1 MQTKLDEA
9 KAELLENAARV
20 AENSPGWKTGGLGG
34 GPREDETPAGSRGA
48 GSSAAEDVDSPG
60 RATLLAYLQRYYLH
74 TAPEDLAGRDPVD
87 VAGAALSHFRLAG
100 TRPQGT
106 ANVRVYTP
114 TVEENGWTCSHSV
127 VEVVTDDMPFL
138 VDSVTNEL
146 TRQGRGIH
154 AVIHPQ
160 VAVRRDVTGRLV
172 AVLPEGAA
180 GPEERPHDALT
191 ESWIHVEV
199 DRESDRSDLKQIT
212 TDLLRVLSDVRET
225 VEDWEKMRDSALRI
239 AEELPGEPTA
249 DDLRDQEVEEA
260 RELLRWLAA
269 DHFTFLGYRE
279 YRLSD
284 GDSLAAVP
292 GTGLG
297 VLRSDPRHSEDENHP
312 VSPSFSR
319 LPADARAKAREHKLL
334 VITKAN
340 SRATV
345 HRPGYLDYVGVK
357 KFDDKGNVV
366 GERRFLGLFS
376 SAAYTESV
384 RRVPVVRRKVAEVL
398 EGAGFSPNSHDGRDL
413 LQILETYPRDELFQ
427 TPVDELRSIVT
438 SVLYLQER
446 RRLRLYLRQDEYGRY
461 YSALVYLPR
470 DRYTTG
476 VRLRLVDILK
486 EELGGTSVDFTAW
499 NTESILSR
507 LHFVVRVPRGTELA
521 KLTDADTDRIEGRLV
536 EAARS
541 WADAFA
547 EALNDECGEER
558 AAELLRRYGT
568 AIPEGYKA
576 DHSPRAAVA
585 DLVHLEALD
594 KTEKDFS
601 LSLYEPVGAGPGERR
616 FKIYR
621 SGEQVSL
628 SAVLPVLQR
637 LGVEVVDEHP
647 YELRCSDRTHV
658 WIYDFG
664 LRLPQGGSGSGDYL
678 TEDDRDRFQ
687 EAFAAVWTGAA
698 ENDGFNA
705 LVLRAGL
712 DWRQAMVLRA
722 YAKYLRQSGS
732 TFSQDYMEDTLRT
745 NVHTTRLLVSLF
757 EARMSPSRQRAGT
770 ELIDGLMEE
779 LDGALDQ
786 VASLDEDR
794 ILRSFLTLIKA
805 TLRTNYFQ
813 SAGEGSIGRGQSAG
827 EGSIGRGQS
836 AGEGSARVHGTDK
849 ASARVHGTGEASA
862 RVHGTGEASARSHST
877 DKASA
882 RVHGTGEASARS
894 HGTDKASARS
904 HSTGEASARRGQ
916 KAPGGEPHR
925 YVSMKFDPQAI
936 PDLPAPRPAYEIW
949 VYSPRVEGVHLRFG
963 KVARGG
969 LRWSDRREDFRTEIL
984 GLVKAQMVKNTV
996 IVPVGAKGGFVA
1008 KQLPDPAADRDAW
1021 LAEGIASYKV
1031 FISALLDITD
1041 NMVAGEVVPPAD
1053 VVRHDGDDTYLVV
1066 AADKGTASFSD
1077 IANDVAVAYDF
1088 WLGDAF
1094 ASGGSAGYDHKG
1106 MGITARGAWES
1117 VKRHFRELGH
1127 DTQSEDF
1134 TVVGVG
1140 DMSGDVFGNGML
1152 LSEHIRL
1159 VAAFDHRH
1167 IFLDPHPDAAT
1178 SYAERR
1184 RLYDVPRSSWADYD
1198 KGLLSP
1204 GGGIH
1209 PRTAKSIPVNAH
1221 VREAL
1226 GIEPGVTKLTPADL
1240 MKAILAAPVDLLWNG
1255 GIGTYVKASTES
1267 NADVGDKANDA
1278 IRVNGE
1284 DLRAKVV
1291 GEGGNL
1297 GLTQLGRIEFA
1308 RRGADGEGG
1317 KVNTDAIDNSA
1328 GVDTSDH
1335 EVNIKILLNGLVTEG
1350 DMTVKQRN
1358 KLLAA
1363 MTDEIGE
1370 LVLRNNYAQ
1379 NTALGNAQAQ
1389 APSLLHAHQRF
1400 MRRLVRDG
1408 HLNRALEF
1416 LPPERQIRELLN
1428 SGRGLSQPELAVL
1441 LAYTKI
1447 TVADELIHTG
1457 LPDDPYLRKLLLAYF
1472 PQQLREQFPERIGS
1486 HALRREIITTVLVND
1501 TVNTGGS
1508 TFLHRLREETGASV
1522 EEIVRAQTASREIFG
1537 LSAVWDAVEALDNRA
1552 PAAVQTRIRLHS
1564 RRLVERGTRW
1574 LLGNRPQPLEIAGTI
1589 EFFAAG
1595 VERVWAQL
1603 PTMLR
1608 GAELEWYQRILAELT
1623 DAGVPEELALRVAGF
1638 SSAFP
1643 TLDIVAIADRTKQD
1657 PLSVAE
1663 VYYDLGD
1670 RLRISRLM
1678 DRIVE
1683 LPRADRWQSMARAS
1697 IREDLYAAHAGLTSD
1712 VLTVG
1717 NGNATPEERFAAWE
1731 RKNAAILSRSRA
1743 TLDEIQ
1749 SSDAFD
1755 LANLSVA
1762 MRTMRGLLRT
1772 HS

>member
-9 KAELLENAARV
+9 KAELLARAARV
-20 AENSPGWKTGGLGG
+20 AENSPAGGHLPTGTEQGKH
-34 GPREDETPAGSRGA
+34 PDRD
-48 GSSAAEDVDSPG
+48 
-60 RATLLAYLQRYYLH
+60 TLLTYLQRYYLH
-74 TAPEDLAGRDPVD
+74 TAPEDLADRDPVD
-87 VAGAALSHFRLAG
+87 VFGAALSHYRLAEN
-100 TRPQGT
+100 RPQGT
-106 ANVRVYTP
+106 ANVRVHTP

-146 TRQGRGIH
+146 SRQGRGIH
-154 AVIHPQ
+154 VVIHPQ
-160 VAVRRDVTGRLV
+160 VVARRDVTGRLIEL
-172 AVLPEGAA
+172 LPLRANSKDL
-180 GPEERPHDALT
+180 PHDALV
-191 ESWIHVEV
+191 ESWIHVEI
-199 DRESDRSDLKQIT
+199 DRETDRADLKQIT
-212 TDLLRVLSDVRET
+212 ADLLRILSDVREA
-225 VEDWEKMRDSALRI
+225 VEDWEKMRDTALRI
-239 AEELPGEPTA
+239 ADGLPSEPTDDLPG
-249 DDLRDQEVEEA
+249 QEVEEA

-279 YRLSD
+279 YELTESD
-284 GDSLAAVP
+284 ALAAVP

-297 VLRSDPRHSEDENHP
+297 ILRSDPQHGEDEAHP

-334 VITKAN
+334 VLTKAN

-345 HRPGYLDYVGVK
+345 HRPSYLDYVGVK
-357 KFDDKGNVV
+357 KFDAEGNVI

-398 EGAGFSPNSHDGRDL
+398 QGAGFSPNSHDGRDL

-427 TPVDELRSIVT
+427 TPTDQLRAIVT

-476 VRLRLVDILK
+476 VRLRLIDILK

-507 LHFVVRVPRGTELA
+507 IHFVVRVPSGTELPH
-521 KLTDADTDRIEGRLV
+521 LTDADTDRIEARLV

-541 WADAFA
+541 WADGFG
-547 EALNDECGEER
+547 EALNAEFGEER
-558 AAELLRRYGT
+558 AAELLRRYAG
-568 AIPEGYKA
+568 AFPEGYKA
-576 DHSPRAAVA
+576 DHSPRSAVA
-585 DLVHLEALD
+585 DLVRLEELSHE
-594 KTEKDFS
+594 EKDFA

-621 SGEQVSL
+621 TGEQVSL

-637 LGVEVVDEHP
+637 LGCEVVDERP
-647 YELRCSDRTHV
+647 YELRCADRTHA

-664 LRLPQGGSGSGDYL
+664 LRMPKSVPGGDYL
-678 TEDDRDRFQ
+678 ADDARERFQ
-687 EAFAAVWTGAA
+687 DAFAAVWTGEA
-698 ENDGFNA
+698 ENDGFNT
-705 LVLRAGL
+705 LVLGAGL
-712 DWRQAMVLRA
+712 NWREAMVLRA
-722 YAKYLRQSGS
+722 YAKYLRQAGS
-732 TFSQDYMEDTLRT
+732 TFSQDYMEDTLRN

-757 EARMSPSRQRAGT
+757 EARMSPDRQRAGT
-770 ELIDGLMEE
+770 ELIDGLLEE
-779 LDGALDQ
+779 VDGALDQ

-794 ILRSFLTLIKA
+794 ILRAFLTVIKA
-805 TLRTNYFQ
+805 TLRTNFFQ
-813 SAGEGSIGRGQSAG
+813 QAA
-827 EGSIGRGQS
+827 
-836 AGEGSARVHGTDK
+836 
-849 ASARVHGTGEASA
+849 
-862 RVHGTGEASARSHST
+862 
-877 DKASA
+877 
-882 RVHGTGEASARS
+882 
-894 HGTDKASARS
+894 
-904 HSTGEASARRGQ
+904 
-916 KAPGGEPHR
+916 GGERHG

-936 PDLPAPRPAYEIW
+936 PDLPAPRPAFEIW

-1008 KQLPDPAADRDAW
+1008 KQLPDPSLDRDAW
-1021 LAEGIASYKV
+1021 LAEGIACYKI

-1041 NMVAGEVVPPAD
+1041 NLVAGEVVPPAQ
-1053 VVRHDGDDTYLVV
+1053 VVRHDEDDTYLVV

-1077 IANDVAVAYDF
+1077 IANEVAVAYDF

-1127 DTQSEDF
+1127 DSQTQDF

-1167 IFLDPHPDAAT
+1167 IFIDPNPDAAL

-1184 RLYDVPRSSWADYD
+1184 RLFDLPRSSWADYD
-1198 KGLLSP
+1198 KTLLSQ

-1209 PRTAKSIPVNAH
+1209 PRSAKSIPVNAAM
-1221 VREAL
+1221 REAL
-1226 GIEPGVTKLTPADL
+1226 GIEAGITKVTPAEL
-1240 MKAILAAPVDLLWNG
+1240 MQAILKAPVDLLWNG
-1255 GIGTYVKASTES
+1255 GIGTYVKAATES

-1278 IRVNGE
+1278 IRVNGA
-1284 DLRAKVV
+1284 DLRVRVV

-1297 GLTQLGRIEFA
+1297 GCTQLGRIEFD
-1308 RRGADGEGG
+1308 RNGG
-1317 KVNTDAIDNSA
+1317 KINTDAIDNSA

-1335 EVNIKILLNGLVTEG
+1335 EVNIKILLNGLVAEG

-1358 KLLAA
+1358 QLLAQ
-1363 MTDEIGE
+1363 MTEEVGA

-1379 NTALGNAQAQ
+1379 NTALANAVAQ
-1389 APSLLHAHQRF
+1389 SPSLLHAHQRF
-1400 MRRLVRDG
+1400 MRRLARDG
-1408 HLNRALEF
+1408 HLDRALEF
-1416 LPPERQIRELLN
+1416 LPNDRQIRELL
-1428 SGRGLSQPELAVL
+1428 GAGKGMSQPELAVL

-1447 TVADELIHTG
+1447 MVAEDLIKTD
-1457 LPDDPYLRKLLLAYF
+1457 LPDDPHLRRLLHAYF
-1472 PQQLREQFPERIGS
+1472 PKPLRETFGDAIDAHP
-1486 HALRREIITTVLVND
+1486 LRREIVTTVLVND

-1508 TFLHRLREETGASV
+1508 TFLHRLREETGATM
-1522 EEIVRAQTASREIFG
+1522 EEIVRAQTAAREIFG
-1537 LSAVWDAVEALDNRA
+1537 LSAVWDAVEALDNEV
-1552 PAAVQTRIRLHS
+1552 AADVQTRIRLHS

-1574 LLGNRPQPLEIAGTI
+1574 LLGNRPQPLELAETI
-1589 EFFAAG
+1589 EFFS
-1595 VERVWAQL
+1595 ERVEQVWAAL
-1603 PTMLR
+1603 PKMLR
-1608 GAELEWYQRILAELT
+1608 GADLDWYQGILDELT
-1623 DAGVPEELALRVAGF
+1623 AAGVPEALALRVAGF

-1643 TLDIVAIADRTKQD
+1643 TLDIVAISDRNGQDALAVAD
-1657 PLSVAE
+1657 
-1663 VYYDLGD
+1663 VYYDLAD
-1670 RLRISRLM
+1670 RLSITQLM
-1678 DRIVE
+1678 DRIIE

-1697 IREDLYAAHAGLTSD
+1697 IREDLYAAHAMLTAD
-1712 VLTVG
+1712 VLSVG
-1717 NGNATPEERFAAWE
+1717 NGTSTPEERFQAWE
-1731 RKNAAILSRSRA
+1731 QKNAAILGRARA
-1743 TLDEIQ
+1743 TLEEIQ
-1749 SSDAFD
+1749 SSDTFD

-1762 MRTMRGLLRT
+1762 MRTMRQLLRT

>member
-9 KAELLENAARV
+9 KAELLAGAAKV
-20 AENSPGWKTGGLGG
+20 AENGPGG
-34 GPREDETPAGSRGA
+34 GVGGPGGAPRART
-48 GSSAAEDVDSPG
+48 SAAGADESARPG
-60 RATLLAYLQRYYLH
+60 QDTVLAYLQRYYLH
-74 TAPEDLAGRDPVD
+74 TAPEDLSGRDPVD
-87 VAGAALSHFRLAG
+87 VFGAAASHYRLAEN
-100 TRPQGT
+100 RPQGT
-106 ANVRVYTP
+106 ANVRVHTP

-146 TRQGRGIH
+146 SRQGRGIH
-154 AVIHPQ
+154 VVIHPQ
-160 VAVRRDVTGRLV
+160 VTVRRDVTGKLIE
-172 AVLPEGAA
+172 VLSGGPGLPKSANGRKGAKGDKA
-180 GPEERPHDALT
+180 ELPHDALV
-191 ESWIHVEV
+191 ESWIHVEI
-199 DRESDRSDLKQIT
+199 DRETDRADLQQIT
-212 TDLLRVLSDVRET
+212 ADLLRVLSDVRET
-225 VEDWEKMRDSALRI
+225 VEDWGKMRDAALRI
-239 AEELPGEPTA
+239 ADDLPGEPL
-249 DDLRDQEVEEA
+249 DDLADEEVEEA

-279 YRLSD
+279 YELKDSD
-284 GDSLAAVP
+284 ALAAVP

-297 VLRSDPRHSEDENHP
+297 ILRSDPHHSEDEAHP
-312 VSPSFSR
+312 VSPSFDR

-334 VITKAN
+334 VLTKAN

-345 HRPGYLDYVGVK
+345 HRPSYLDYVGVK
-357 KFDDKGNVV
+357 KFDAKGNVV

-384 RRVPVVRRKVAEVL
+384 RRVPVIRRRVAEVV
-398 EGAGFSPNSHDGRDL
+398 EGAGFSYNSHDGRDL

-427 TPVDELRSIVT
+427 TPVDQLRSIVT

-461 YSALVYLPR
+461 YSAIVYLPR

-476 VRLRLVDILK
+476 VRLRLIDILK
-486 EELGGTSVDFTAW
+486 EELGGNSVDFTAW

-507 LHFVVRVPRGTELA
+507 LHFVIRVPAGTELPH
-521 KLTDADTDRIEGRLV
+521 LTDADADRIEARLV

-541 WADAFA
+541 WADGFQ
-547 EALNDECGEER
+547 EALTAELGEER
-558 AAELLRRYGT
+558 GAELQRQYGHSF
-568 AIPEGYKA
+568 PEGYKA

-585 DLVHLEALD
+585 DLVHLETL
-594 KTEKDFS
+594 KQGEKDFA

-621 SGEQVSL
+621 TGEQVSL
-628 SAVLPVLQR
+628 SAVLPALQQ
-637 LGVEVVDEHP
+637 LGVEVVDERP
-647 YELRCSDRTHV
+647 YELRCADRTHA

-664 LRLPQGGSGSGDYL
+664 LRMPLANGNGGYL
-678 TEDDRDRFQ
+678 ADDARTRFQ
-687 EAFAAVWTGAA
+687 EAFAAVWRGEA

-705 LVLRAGL
+705 LVLGAGL
-712 DWRQAMVLRA
+712 NWRQAMVLRA
-722 YAKYLRQSGS
+722 YAKYLRQAGS
-732 TFSQDYMEDTLRT
+732 TFSQDYMESTLRN

-757 EARMSPSRQRAGT
+757 EARMSPGRQSAGT
-770 ELIDGLMEE
+770 ELTDGLLEE

-794 ILRSFLTLIKA
+794 ILRSFLTVIKA
-805 TLRTNYFQ
+805 TLRTNFFQ
-813 SAGEGSIGRGQSAG
+813 HTED
-827 EGSIGRGQS
+827 
-836 AGEGSARVHGTDK
+836 GTP
-849 ASARVHGTGEASA
+849 
-862 RVHGTGEASARSHST
+862 HS
-877 DKASA
+877 
-882 RVHGTGEASARS
+882 
-894 HGTDKASARS
+894 
-904 HSTGEASARRGQ
+904 
-916 KAPGGEPHR
+916 

-1008 KQLPDPAADRDAW
+1008 KQLPDPSVDRDAW
-1021 LAEGIASYKV
+1021 LAEGIAAYRT

-1053 VVRHDGDDTYLVV
+1053 VVRHDEDDTYLVV

-1077 IANDVAVAYDF
+1077 IANEVAVAYGF

-1127 DTQSEDF
+1127 DTQTEDF

-1167 IFLDPHPDAAT
+1167 IFIDPNPDAAT

-1184 RLYDVPRSSWADYD
+1184 RLFDLPRSSWADYET
-1198 KGLLSP
+1198 GLLSA

-1209 PRTAKSIPVNAH
+1209 PRSAKSIPLNSH

-1226 GIEPGVTKLTPADL
+1226 GIDPSVSKMTPADL
-1240 MKAILAAPVDLLWNG
+1240 MQTILKSPVDLVWNG
-1255 GIGTYVKASTES
+1255 GIGTYIKAVSES

-1297 GLTQLGRIEFA
+1297 GATQLGRIEFA
-1308 RRGADGEGG
+1308 RSGG
-1317 KVNTDAIDNSA
+1317 RINTDAIDNSA

-1335 EVNIKILLNGLVTEG
+1335 EVNIKILLNGLVRDG

-1358 KLLAA
+1358 KLLAD
-1363 MTDEIGE
+1363 MTDEVGA

-1379 NTALGNAQAQ
+1379 NVALSNASAQ
-1389 APSLLHAHQRF
+1389 APSLLHAQQRF
-1400 MRRLVRDG
+1400 MRRLERDG
-1408 HLNRALEF
+1408 ALDRALEF
-1416 LPPERQIRELLN
+1416 LPADRHIRELLSN
-1428 SGRGLSQPELAVL
+1428 GKGLSQPELAVL
-1441 LAYTKI
+1441 IAYTKI
-1447 TVADELIHTG
+1447 TAADELISTV
-1457 LPDDPYLRKLLLAYF
+1457 LPDDPHLQKLVHAYF
-1472 PQQLREQFPERIGS
+1472 PSELRERFPEAVEG

-1501 TVNTGGS
+1501 TVNTAGS
-1508 TFLHRLREETGASV
+1508 TFLHRLREETGASI
-1522 EEIVRAQTASREIFG
+1522 EEIVRAQFTAREIFG
-1537 LSAVWDAVEALDNRA
+1537 LSRVWDAVEALDNKV
-1552 PAAVQTRIRLHS
+1552 AADVQTRIRLHS
-1564 RRLVERGTRW
+1564 RRLVERGARW
-1574 LLGNRPQPLEIAGTI
+1574 LLGNRPQPVAIAETI
-1589 EFFAAG
+1589 EGFRDGVARVWDELPKMLKGADLDWYHSILDELTAAG
-1595 VERVWAQL
+1595 V
-1603 PTMLR
+1603 P
-1608 GAELEWYQRILAELT
+1608 
-1623 DAGVPEELALRVAGF
+1623 DELAVRVAGF

-1643 TLDIVAIADRTKQD
+1643 ALDIVAIADRTGKD
-1657 PLSVAE
+1657 PLEVAE
-1663 VYYDLGD
+1663 VYYDLAD
-1670 RLRISRLM
+1670 RLRITQLM
-1678 DRIVE
+1678 DRIIE

-1697 IREDLYAAHAGLTSD
+1697 IREDLYAAHAALTSD
-1712 VLTVG
+1712 VLSVG
-1717 NGNATPEERFAAWE
+1717 NGSSTPEERFLAWE
-1731 RKNAAILSRSRA
+1731 SKNAAILARSRS
-1743 TLDEIQ
+1743 TLEEIQ
-1749 SSDAFD
+1749 GSDAFD

-1762 MRTMRGLLRT
+1762 MRTMRTLLRT
-1772 HS
+1772 HA

>member
-9 KAELLENAARV
+9 KAELLARAAKV
-20 AENSPGWKTGGLGG
+20 ADNSPGGGVG
-34 GPREDETPAGSRGA
+34 GPGGTSRVRVAATGA
-48 GSSAAEDVDSPG
+48 EQERPGQDV
-60 RATLLAYLQRYYLH
+60 LLSYLQRYYLH
-74 TAPEDLAGRDPVD
+74 TAPEDIAGRDPVD
-87 VAGAALSHFRLAG
+87 VFGAASSHYRLAG

-106 ANVRVYTP
+106 ANVRVHTP
-114 TVEENGWTCSHSV
+114 TVEENGWTCSHTV

-146 TRQGRGIH
+146 SRQGRGIH
-154 AVIHPQ
+154 VVIHPQ
-160 VAVRRDVTGRLV
+160 VVVRRDVTGKLIE
-172 AVLPEGAA
+172 VLAEGNGIAT
-180 GPEERPHDALT
+180 GPQGRKGAEDKKNELPHDALV
-191 ESWIHVEV
+191 ESWIHVEI
-199 DRESDRSDLKQIT
+199 DRETDRADLQQIT
-212 TDLLRVLSDVRET
+212 ADLLRVLSDVRET
-225 VEDWEKMRDSALRI
+225 VEDWDKMRDAALRI
-239 AEELPGEPTA
+239 ADDLPGEPL
-249 DDLRDQEVEEA
+249 DDLADEEINEA

-279 YRLSD
+279 YELRD
-284 GDSLAAVP
+284 TDSLAAVP

-297 VLRSDPRHSEDENHP
+297 ILRSDPHHSVDEAHP
-312 VSPSFSR
+312 VSPSFDR
-319 LPADARAKAREHKLL
+319 LPADARAKARERKLL
-334 VITKAN
+334 VLTKAN
-340 SRATV
+340 SRSTV
-345 HRPGYLDYVGVK
+345 HRPSYLDYVGVK
-357 KFDDKGNVV
+357 KFDTDGNVI

-384 RRVPVVRRKVAEVL
+384 RRVPVIRRKVAEVL

-427 TPVDELRSIVT
+427 TPVDQLRSVVT

-461 YSALVYLPR
+461 YSAIVYLPR

-476 VRLRLVDILK
+476 VRLRLIDILK

-507 LHFVVRVPRGTELA
+507 LHFVVRVPPGTELPD
-521 KLTDADTDRIEGRLV
+521 LTDAEADRIEARLV

-541 WADAFA
+541 WADGFQ
-547 EALNDECGEER
+547 EALGAECGEER
-558 AAELLRRYGT
+558 AAELLRQYGHSF
-568 AIPEGYKA
+568 PEGYKA
-576 DHSPRAAVA
+576 DHTPRSAVA
-585 DLVHLEALD
+585 DLVHLEALKQD
-594 KTEKDFS
+594 ENDFA
-601 LSLYEPVGAGPGERR
+601 LSLYEPVGAAPGERR

-621 SGEQVSL
+621 TGEQVSL
-628 SAVLPVLQR
+628 SAVLPALQQ
-637 LGVEVVDEHP
+637 LGVEVVDERP
-647 YELRCSDRTHV
+647 YELRCADRTHA

-664 LRLPQGGSGSGDYL
+664 LRMPQANGNYL
-678 TEDDRDRFQ
+678 ADDARDRFQ
-687 EAFAAVWTGAA
+687 DAFAAVWTGEA
-698 ENDGFNA
+698 ENDGFNS
-705 LVLRAGL
+705 LVLGAGL
-712 DWRQAMVLRA
+712 NWRQAMVLRA
-722 YAKYLRQSGS
+722 YAKYLRQAGS
-732 TFSQDYMEDTLRT
+732 TFSQDYMESTLRN

-757 EARMSPSRQRAGT
+757 EARMSPERQSAGT
-770 ELIDGLMEE
+770 ELTDGLLEE

-794 ILRSFLTLIKA
+794 ILRSFLTVIKA
-805 TLRTNYFQ
+805 TLRTNFFQ
-813 SAGEGSIGRGQSAG
+813 RADSG
-827 EGSIGRGQS
+827 
-836 AGEGSARVHGTDK
+836 K
-849 ASARVHGTGEASA
+849 P
-862 RVHGTGEASARSHST
+862 HS
-877 DKASA
+877 
-882 RVHGTGEASARS
+882 
-894 HGTDKASARS
+894 
-904 HSTGEASARRGQ
+904 
-916 KAPGGEPHR
+916 
-925 YVSMKFDPQAI
+925 YVSMKFDPQSI
-936 PDLPAPRPAYEIW
+936 PDLPAPRPAFEIW

-1008 KQLPDPAADRDAW
+1008 KQLPDPAVDRDAW
-1021 LAEGIASYKV
+1021 MAEGIASYRT

-1041 NMVAGEVVPPAD
+1041 NMVAGEVVPPVD
-1053 VVRHDGDDTYLVV
+1053 VVRHDEDDTYLVV

-1077 IANDVAVAYDF
+1077 IANEVAVAYGF

-1127 DTQSEDF
+1127 DTQTEDF

-1167 IFLDPHPDAAT
+1167 IFIDPNPDAAT

-1184 RLYDVPRSSWADYD
+1184 RLFDLPRSSWADYNKD
-1198 KGLLSP
+1198 LLSA

-1209 PRTAKSIPVNAH
+1209 PRSAKSIPVNAH
-1221 VREAL
+1221 IREAL
-1226 GIEPGVTKLTPADL
+1226 GIEPGITKMTPAEL
-1240 MKAILAAPVDLLWNG
+1240 MQTILKAPVDLVWNG
-1255 GIGTYVKASTES
+1255 GIGTYIKSSAES

-1297 GLTQLGRIEFA
+1297 GATQLGRIEFA
-1308 RRGADGEGG
+1308 RGG
-1317 KVNTDAIDNSA
+1317 GRINTDAIDNSA

-1335 EVNIKILLNGLVTEG
+1335 EVNIKILLNGLVRDG

-1358 KLLAA
+1358 KLLAE
-1363 MTDEIGE
+1363 MTDEIGR

-1379 NTALGNAQAQ
+1379 NVALANATSQSH
-1389 APSLLHAHQRF
+1389 SLLHAHQRF
-1400 MRRLVRDG
+1400 MRRLGRDG
-1408 HLNRALEF
+1408 DLDRGLEF
-1416 LPPERQIRELLN
+1416 LPADRQIRELLN
-1428 SGRGLSQPELAVL
+1428 GGKGLSQPELAVL

-1447 TVADELIHTG
+1447 TAARELIRTS
-1457 LPDDPYLRKLLLAYF
+1457 LPDDAHLQKLLHAYF
-1472 PQQLREQFPERIGS
+1472 PEQLREQFPEAVDG

-1508 TFLHRLREETGASV
+1508 TFLHRLREETGASI
-1522 EEIVRAQTASREIFG
+1522 EEIVRAQFAAREIFG
-1537 LSAVWDAVEALDNRA
+1537 LGQVWDAVEALDNKV
-1552 PAAVQTRIRLHS
+1552 AADVQTRIRLHS
-1564 RRLVERGTRW
+1564 RRLVERGSRW
-1574 LLGNRPQPLEIAGTI
+1574 LLGNRPQPLEIAETI
-1589 EFFAAG
+1589 DFFKAG
-1595 VERVWAQL
+1595 VEQVWAEL
-1603 PTMLR
+1603 PKMLM
-1608 GAELEWYQRILAELT
+1608 GADLEWYQSILDELT
-1623 DAGVPEELALRVAGF
+1623 EAGVPGELAQRVAGF

-1643 TLDIVAIADRTKQD
+1643 VLDIVAIAERTGKD

-1663 VYYDLGD
+1663 VYYDLAD
-1670 RLRISRLM
+1670 RLGITQLM
-1678 DRIVE
+1678 DRIIE

-1697 IREDLYAAHAGLTSD
+1697 IREDLYAAHAALTAD
-1712 VLTVG
+1712 VLAVG
-1717 NGNATPEERFAAWE
+1717 NGTSTPQERFTAWE
-1731 RKNAAILSRSRA
+1731 EKNAAILTRSRS
-1743 TLDEIQ
+1743 TLEEIQ
-1749 SSDAFD
+1749 GSDAFD

-1762 MRTMRGLLRT
+1762 MRTMRTLLRT
-1772 HS
+1772 HA

>member
-9 KAELLENAARV
+9 KAELLERAARV
-20 AENSPGWKTGGLGG
+20 AENSPAGGHLPTGTTDDDTSRT
-34 GPREDETPAGSRGA
+34 PDTPDSET
-48 GSSAAEDVDSPG
+48 V
-60 RATLLAYLQRYYLH
+60 LAFLQRYYLH
-74 TAPEDLAGRDPVD
+74 TAPEDLTGRDPID
-87 VAGAALSHFRLAG
+87 VYGAALSHFRLG
-100 TRPQGT
+100 ETRPQGT
-106 ANVRVYTP
+106 ANVRVHTP
-114 TVEENGWTCSHSV
+114 TVEENGWTCTHSV

-154 AVIHPQ
+154 VVIHPQ
-160 VAVRRDVTGRLV
+160 VVVRRDLTGKLIEILTV
-172 AVLPEGAA
+172 PPSGGDL
-180 GPEERPHDALT
+180 PHDAHT
-191 ESWIHVEV
+191 ESWIHVEI
-199 DRESDRSDLKQIT
+199 DRETDRGDLKQIT
-212 TDLLRVLSDVRET
+212 ADLLRVLSDVREA
-225 VEDWEKMRDSALRI
+225 VEDWEKMRDTALRM
-239 AEELPGEPTA
+239 ADELPAEPVAT
-249 DDLRDQEVEEA
+249 DLRGMEIDEA
-260 RELLRWLAA
+260 RELLRWLAD

-279 YRLSD
+279 YQLRPD
-284 GDSLAAVP
+284 DSLAAVP

-297 VLRSDPRHSEDENHP
+297 ILRSDPHHAGEEGHP
-312 VSPSFSR
+312 VSPSFER

-334 VITKAN
+334 VLTKAN

-345 HRPGYLDYVGVK
+345 HRPSYLDYIGVK
-357 KFDDKGNVV
+357 KFDADGNVV

-384 RRVPVVRRKVAEVL
+384 RRVPVIRRKVDEVL
-398 EGAGFSPNSHDGRDL
+398 ERAGFSPNSHDGRDL

-427 TPVDELRSIVT
+427 TPADELESIAT

-476 VRLRLVDILK
+476 VRLRIIDILK
-486 EELGGTSVDFTAW
+486 EELGGISVDFTAW

-507 LHFVVRVPRGTELA
+507 LHFVVRVPQGTELPQLSDSD
-521 KLTDADTDRIEGRLV
+521 KERIEARLV

-541 WADAFA
+541 WADGFA
-547 EALNDECGEER
+547 EALNAELGEER
-558 AAELLRRYGT
+558 AAELTRRYGS
-568 AIPEGYKA
+568 AFPEGYKA
-576 DHSPRAAVA
+576 DHTPRSAVA
-585 DLVHLEALD
+585 DLVHIERLGE
-594 KTEKDFS
+594 ENDFA
-601 LSLYEPVGAGPGERR
+601 LSLYEPVGAAPEERR

-621 SGEQVSL
+621 KGDAISL
-628 SAVLPVLQR
+628 SAVLPVLSR
-637 LGVEVVDEHP
+637 LGVEVTDERP
-647 YELRCSDRTHV
+647 YELRCSDRSIA

-664 LRLPQGGSGSGDYL
+664 LRMPKSQNGTGDYL
-678 TEDDRDRFQ
+678 GDDGRERFQ
-687 EAFAAVWTGAA
+687 EAFAATWTGKA

-705 LVLRAGL
+705 LVLSAGL
-712 DWRQAMVLRA
+712 GWRQAMVLRA
-722 YAKYLRQSGS
+722 YAKYLRQAGS
-732 TFSQDYMEDTLRT
+732 TFSQDYMEDTLRN

-757 EARMSPSRQRAGT
+757 EARMSPDRQRAGH
-770 ELIDGLMEE
+770 ELVDALLEE
-779 LDGALDQ
+779 LDAALDQ

-794 ILRSFLTLIKA
+794 ILRSFLTVIKA
-805 TLRTNYFQ
+805 TLRTNFFQ
-813 SAGEGSIGRGQSAG
+813 EAAGG
-827 EGSIGRGQS
+827 
-836 AGEGSARVHGTDK
+836 K
-849 ASARVHGTGEASA
+849 
-862 RVHGTGEASARSHST
+862 
-877 DKASA
+877 
-882 RVHGTGEASARS
+882 
-894 HGTDKASARS
+894 
-904 HSTGEASARRGQ
+904 
-916 KAPGGEPHR
+916 PHD

-936 PDLPAPRPAYEIW
+936 PDLPAPRPAFEIW

-1008 KQLPDPAADRDAW
+1008 KQLPDPSVDRDAW
-1021 LAEGIASYKV
+1021 LAEGIASYKM

-1053 VVRHDGDDTYLVV
+1053 VVRHDEDDTYLVV
-1066 AADKGTASFSD
+1066 AADKGTATFSD
-1077 IANDVAVAYDF
+1077 IANGVAESYNF

-1117 VKRHFRELGH
+1117 VKRHFRELAL

-1134 TVVGVG
+1134 TVVGIG

-1167 IFLDPHPDAAT
+1167 IFIDPKPDAAT

-1184 RLYDVPRSSWADYD
+1184 RIFELPRSSWADYNTE
-1198 KGLLSP
+1198 LISA
-1204 GGGIH
+1204 GGGIF

-1226 GIEPGVTKLTPADL
+1226 GIEDKVAKMTPADL
-1240 MKAILAAPVDLLWNG
+1240 MKAILKAPVDLLWNG
-1255 GIGTYVKASTES
+1255 GIGTYVKASTETH
-1267 NADVGDKANDA
+1267 ADVGDKANDP
-1278 IRVNGE
+1278 IRVDGA
-1284 DLRAKVV
+1284 DLRVRVV

-1308 RRGADGEGG
+1308 LHGG
-1317 KVNTDAIDNSA
+1317 KINTDAIDNSA

-1335 EVNIKILLNGLVTEG
+1335 EVNIKILLNGLVAEG

-1358 KLLAA
+1358 KLLAE
-1363 MTDEIGE
+1363 MTDEVGR

-1379 NTALGNAQAQ
+1379 NTAIANALAQ
-1389 APSLLHAHQRF
+1389 SKDMLHAQQRF
-1400 MRRLVRDG
+1400 MRHLVREG
-1408 HLNRALEF
+1408 HLDRALEF
-1416 LPPERQIRELLN
+1416 LPTDRQIRERL
-1428 SGRGLSQPELAVL
+1428 GAAQGLTSPETAVL

-1447 TVADELIHTG
+1447 TVAEELLHTS
-1457 LPDDPYLRKLLLAYF
+1457 LPDDPYLHGLLHTYF
-1472 PQQLREQFPERIGS
+1472 PAALREKFAEHIDHHPL
-1486 HALRREIITTVLVND
+1486 HREITTTVLVND
-1501 TVNTGGS
+1501 TVNTGG
-1508 TFLHRLREETGASV
+1508 TTYLHRLREETGASL
-1522 EEIVRAQTASREIFG
+1522 EEIVRAQTVARAIFRSG
-1537 LSAVWDAVEALDNRA
+1537 VVWDGVEALDNQVE
-1552 PAAVQTRIRLHS
+1552 AAVQTRIRLHS

-1574 LLGNRPQPLEIAGTI
+1574 LLNNRPQPLQLAETV
-1589 EFFAAG
+1589 EFFG
-1595 VERVWAQL
+1595 DRVEQVWSQL
-1603 PTMLR
+1603 PKLLR
-1608 GAELEWYQRILAELT
+1608 GADLEWYQKIYDELSG
-1623 DAGVPEELALRVAGF
+1623 AGVPDELATRVAGF

-1643 TLDIVAIADRTKQD
+1643 TLDIVSVADRMGRD
-1657 PLSVAE
+1657 PMDVAE
-1663 VYYDLGD
+1663 VYYDLAD
-1670 RLRISRLM
+1670 RLHITQLM
-1678 DRIVE
+1678 DRIIE

-1697 IREDLYAAHAGLTSD
+1697 IREDLYAAHSALTAD
-1712 VLTVG
+1712 VLAVG
-1717 NGNATPEERFAAWE
+1717 NGTSTPEERFKAWE
-1731 RKNAAILSRSRA
+1731 EKNAPILSRART

-1762 MRTMRGLLRT
+1762 MRTMRTLLRQ

>member
-9 KAELLENAARV
+9 KAELLARAARV
-20 AENSPGWKTGGLGG
+20 AENSPVGGPGGLGG
-34 GPREDETPAGSRGA
+34 APQDRAATTGSTGEEGPGQDAVLGF
-48 GSSAAEDVDSPG
+48 
-60 RATLLAYLQRYYLH
+60 LQRYYLH
-74 TAPEDLAGRDPVD
+74 TAPEDLADRDPVD
-87 VAGAALSHFRLAG
+87 VFGAALSHHRLAEM
-100 TRPQGT
+100 RPQGT
-106 ANVRVYTP
+106 ANVRVHTP

-146 TRQGRGIH
+146 SRQSRGIH
-154 AVIHPQ
+154 VVIHPQ
-160 VAVRRDVTGRLV
+160 VVVRRDVTGKLIEI
-172 AVLPEGAA
+172 LETGAQT
-180 GPEERPHDALT
+180 GGLPHDALV
-191 ESWIHVEV
+191 ESWIHVEI
-199 DRESDRSDLKQIT
+199 DRETDRADLKQIT
-212 TDLLRVLSDVRET
+212 ADLLRVLSDVREA
-225 VEDWEKMRDSALRI
+225 VEDWEKMRDAALRI
-239 AEELPGEPTA
+239 ADELPKEPKA
-249 DDLRDQEVEEA
+249 GDLRDEEVDEA
-260 RELLRWLAA
+260 RELLRWLSD
-269 DHFTFLGYRE
+269 DHFTFLGFRE
-279 YRLSD
+279 YELRED
-284 GDSLAAVP
+284 DSLAAVP

-297 VLRSDPRHSEDENHP
+297 ILRADPHHAGDDSHP
-312 VSPSFSR
+312 VSPSFER

-334 VITKAN
+334 VLTKAN

-345 HRPGYLDYVGVK
+345 HRPSYLDYVGVK
-357 KFDDKGNVV
+357 RFDEDGNVV

-384 RRVPVVRRKVAEVL
+384 RRVPVVRRKVDEVL
-398 EGAGFSPNSHDGRDL
+398 RGAGFSPNSHDGRDL

-427 TPVDELRSIVT
+427 TPADQLRAIVT

-461 YSALVYLPR
+461 YSALIYLPR

-476 VRLRLVDILK
+476 VRLRLIDILK

-507 LHFVVRVPRGTELA
+507 LHFVVRVPAGTELPD
-521 KLTDADTDRIEGRLV
+521 LTDADTERIEARLV

-541 WADAFA
+541 WADGFSD
-547 EALNDECGEER
+547 ALNAECGEER
-558 AAELLRRYGT
+558 AAELLRRYGH
-568 AIPEGYKA
+568 AFPEGYKA

-585 DLVHLEALD
+585 DLVHLEQL
-594 KTEKDFS
+594 THGRRDFA
-601 LSLYEPVGAGPGERR
+601 LSLYEPVNAAPGERR

-621 SGEQVSL
+621 IGEQVSL

-637 LGVEVVDEHP
+637 LGVEVTDERP
-647 YELRCSDRTHV
+647 YELRCADRTHA

-664 LRLPQGGSGSGDYL
+664 LRLPKKINGNGDYL
-678 TEDDRDRFQ
+678 ADDARERFQ
-687 EAFAAVWTGAA
+687 EAFAATWTGAA
-698 ENDGFNA
+698 ENDGFNS

-712 DWRQAMVLRA
+712 SWRQAMVLRA
-722 YAKYLRQSGS
+722 YAKYLRQAGS
-732 TFSQDYMEDTLRT
+732 TFSQDYMEDTLRD

-757 EARMSPSRQRAGT
+757 EARMSPDRQRAGT
-770 ELIDGLMEE
+770 ELIDGLLEE

-794 ILRSFLTLIKA
+794 ILRSFLTVIKA

-813 SAGEGSIGRGQSAG
+813 KTAEGN
-827 EGSIGRGQS
+827 
-836 AGEGSARVHGTDK
+836 
-849 ASARVHGTGEASA
+849 
-862 RVHGTGEASARSHST
+862 
-877 DKASA
+877 
-882 RVHGTGEASARS
+882 
-894 HGTDKASARS
+894 
-904 HSTGEASARRGQ
+904 
-916 KAPGGEPHR
+916 PHA

-936 PDLPAPRPAYEIW
+936 PDLPAPRPAFEIW

-1008 KQLPDPAADRDAW
+1008 KQLPDPSVDRDAW
-1021 LAEGIASYKV
+1021 LAEGIASYKT

-1041 NMVAGEVVPPAD
+1041 NLVAGEVVPPAD
-1053 VVRHDGDDTYLVV
+1053 VVRHDEDDTYLVV
-1066 AADKGTASFSD
+1066 AADKGTATFSD
-1077 IANDVAVAYDF
+1077 IANEVAVSYGF

-1117 VKRHFRELGH
+1117 VERHFRELGH
-1127 DTQSEDF
+1127 DTQTEDF

-1167 IFLDPHPDAAT
+1167 IFIDPNPDAAP

-1184 RLYDVPRSSWADYD
+1184 RLFDLPRSSWADYN
-1198 KGLLSP
+1198 KELLSA

-1221 VREAL
+1221 MRAAL
-1226 GIEPGVTKLTPADL
+1226 GIEAGVTKLTPADL
-1240 MKAILAAPVDLLWNG
+1240 MKAILKAPVDLLWNG
-1255 GIGTYVKASTES
+1255 GIGTYVKSSAES
-1267 NADVGDKANDA
+1267 NGDVGDKANDA

-1284 DLRAKVV
+1284 DLRVKVV

-1297 GLTQLGRIEFA
+1297 GLTQLGRIEFD
-1308 RRGADGEGG
+1308 RNGG

-1335 EVNIKILLNGLVTEG
+1335 EVNIKILLNGLVADG

-1358 KLLAA
+1358 KILAQ
-1363 MTDEIGE
+1363 MTDEVGK

-1379 NTALGNAQAQ
+1379 NVALANAVAQ
-1389 APSLLHAHQRF
+1389 SPSLLHAHQRF
-1400 MRRLVRDG
+1400 MRRLGRDG
-1408 HLNRALEF
+1408 HLDRGLEF
-1416 LPPERQIRELLN
+1416 LPSDRQIRELLN
-1428 SGRGLSQPELAVL
+1428 SGKGLSQPELAVL

-1447 TVADELIHTG
+1447 TVADELVHTA
-1457 LPDDPYLRKLLLAYF
+1457 LPDDPYLQRLLHAYF
-1472 PQQLREQFPERIGS
+1472 PQQLREKFPEAIDG
-1486 HALRREIITTVLVND
+1486 HALRREIVTTVLVND

-1508 TFLHRLREETGASV
+1508 TFLHRLREETGASL
-1522 EEIVRAQTASREIFG
+1522 EEIVRAQTAARAIFG
-1537 LSAVWDAVEALDNRA
+1537 LNAVWDAVEALDNKVDA
-1552 PAAVQTRIRLHS
+1552 GVQTRIRLHS

-1574 LLGNRPQPLEIAGTI
+1574 LLNNRPQPLQIAETI
-1589 EFFAAG
+1589 ADFSEG
-1595 VERVWAQL
+1595 VEKVWSELAKL
-1603 PTMLR
+1603 LK
-1608 GAELEWYQRILAELT
+1608 GADLEWYQSILDELT
-1623 DAGVPEELALRVAGF
+1623 AAGVPDELARRVAGF

-1643 TLDIVAIADRTKQD
+1643 TLDIVAIAARTGKQ
-1657 PLSVAE
+1657 PLAVAE
-1663 VYYDLGD
+1663 VYYDLAD
-1670 RLRISRLM
+1670 RLRITQLM
-1678 DRIVE
+1678 DRIIE

-1697 IREDLYAAHAGLTSD
+1697 IREDLYAAHAGLTQD
-1712 VLTVG
+1712 VLSVG
-1717 NGNATPEERFAAWE
+1717 NGKSSPEQRFKAWE
-1731 RKNAAILSRSRA
+1731 EKNAAILGRA
-1743 TLDEIQ
+1743 RTTLEEIQ
-1749 SSDAFD
+1749 GSDAFD

-1762 MRTMRGLLRT
+1762 MRTMRTLLRS

>member
-9 KAELLENAARV
+9 KAELLARAALV
-20 AENSPGWKTGGLGG
+20 AENSPSGLPGGS
-34 GPREDETPAGSRGA
+34 DQDT
-48 GSSAAEDVDSPG
+48 V
-60 RATLLAYLQRYYLH
+60 LAYLQRYYLH
-74 TAPEDLAGRDPVD
+74 TAPEDLGDRDPVD
-87 VAGAALSHFRLAG
+87 VFGAALSHYRLAE

-106 ANVRVYTP
+106 ANVRVHTP

-146 TRQGRGIH
+146 SRQGRGIH
-154 AVIHPQ
+154 VVIHPQ
-160 VAVRRDVTGRLV
+160 VLVRRDVTGKLIE
-172 AVLPEGAA
+172 VLAA
-180 GPEERPHDALT
+180 GATAPESHET
-191 ESWIHVEV
+191 VVESWIHVEI
-199 DRESDRSDLKQIT
+199 DRETDRADLKQIT
-212 TDLLRVLSDVRET
+212 ADLLRVLSDVRET
-225 VEDWEKMRDSALRI
+225 VEDWDKMRDAALRI
-239 AEELPGEPTA
+239 AEELPSEPTA
-249 DDLRDQEVEEA
+249 DDLRTQEVEEA

-269 DHFTFLGYRE
+269 DHFTFLGFRE
-279 YRLSD
+279 YQLTKD
-284 GDSLAAVP
+284 DALAAVP

-297 VLRSDPRHSEDENHP
+297 ILRSDPQHHEDDAHP

-334 VITKAN
+334 VLTKAN

-345 HRPGYLDYVGVK
+345 HRPSYLDYVGVK
-357 KFDDKGNVV
+357 KFDKDGNVV

-398 EGAGFSPNSHDGRDL
+398 EGAGVSPHSHDGRDL
-413 LQILETYPRDELFQ
+413 LQILETYPRDEIFQ
-427 TPVDELRSIVT
+427 TPVDQLRAVVT
-438 SVLYLQER
+438 SVMYLQER

-461 YSALVYLPR
+461 YSALIYLPR

-476 VRLRLVDILK
+476 VRLRLIDILK

-507 LHFVVRVPRGTELA
+507 LHFVVRVEPGTELT
-521 KLTDADTDRIEGRLV
+521 KLTEADTDRIEARLV

-541 WADAFA
+541 WADGFSD
-547 EALNDECGEER
+547 ALNAECGEER
-558 AAELLRRYGT
+558 AAALLRRYGH
-568 AIPEGYKA
+568 AFPEGYKA
-576 DHSPRAAVA
+576 DHSPRSAVA
-585 DLVHLEALD
+585 DLVHLEQL
-594 KTEKDFS
+594 TQGRNDFA
-601 LSLYEPVGAGPGERR
+601 LSLYEPVGAAPGERR

-621 SGEQVSL
+621 IGEQVSL

-637 LGVEVVDEHP
+637 LGVEVTDERP
-647 YELRCSDRTHV
+647 YELRCADRTHA

-664 LRLPQGGSGSGDYL
+664 LRMPKSAGSNGDYL
-678 TEDDRDRFQ
+678 ADDARERFQ
-687 EAFAAVWTGAA
+687 QAFAATWTGEA
-698 ENDGFNA
+698 ENDGFNS
-705 LVLRAGL
+705 LVLGAGL
-712 DWRQAMVLRA
+712 NWRQATVLRA
-722 YAKYLRQSGS
+722 YAKYLRQAGS

-757 EARMSPSRQRAGT
+757 EARMSPDRQRAGT
-770 ELIDGLMEE
+770 ELTDGLLEE

-794 ILRSFLTLIKA
+794 ILRSFLTVIKA
-805 TLRTNYFQ
+805 TLRTNFFQ
-813 SAGEGSIGRGQSAG
+813 EAEGG
-827 EGSIGRGQS
+827 
-836 AGEGSARVHGTDK
+836 K
-849 ASARVHGTGEASA
+849 
-862 RVHGTGEASARSHST
+862 SHT
-877 DKASA
+877 
-882 RVHGTGEASARS
+882 
-894 HGTDKASARS
+894 
-904 HSTGEASARRGQ
+904 
-916 KAPGGEPHR
+916 

-1021 LAEGIASYKV
+1021 LAEGIASYKT

-1041 NMVAGEVVPPAD
+1041 NLVAGEVVPPAD
-1053 VVRHDGDDTYLVV
+1053 VVRHDEDDTYLVV
-1066 AADKGTASFSD
+1066 AADKGTATFSD
-1077 IANDVAVAYDF
+1077 IANQVAESYNF

-1127 DTQSEDF
+1127 DSQTEDF
-1134 TVVGVG
+1134 TTVGVG

-1167 IFLDPHPDAAT
+1167 IFIDPNPDAAT

-1184 RLYDVPRSSWADYD
+1184 RLFEMPRSSWAEYD
-1198 KGLLSP
+1198 KSLLSA

-1209 PRTAKSIPVNAH
+1209 PRSAKSIPLNAH
-1221 VREAL
+1221 IREAL
-1226 GIEPGVTKLTPADL
+1226 GIESGVAKMTPADL
-1240 MKAILAAPVDLLWNG
+1240 MQAILKAPVDLLWNG
-1255 GIGTYVKASTES
+1255 GIGTYVKSSAES

-1284 DLRAKVV
+1284 ELRAKVV

-1308 RRGADGEGG
+1308 RAGG
-1317 KVNTDAIDNSA
+1317 KINTDAIDNSA

-1335 EVNIKILLNGLVTEG
+1335 EVNIKILLNGLVGEG
-1350 DMTVKQRN
+1350 DLTVKQRN
-1358 KLLAA
+1358 ILLAE
-1363 MTDEIGE
+1363 MTDEVGH

-1379 NTALGNAQAQ
+1379 NTALANSVAQSS
-1389 APSLLHAHQRF
+1389 SLLHAQQRF
-1400 MRRLVRDG
+1400 MRRLGRDK
-1408 HLNRALEF
+1408 HLDRSLEF
-1416 LPPERQIRELLN
+1416 LPSDRQIRELL
-1428 SGRGLSQPELAVL
+1428 SAGKGLSQPELAVL

-1447 TVADELIHTG
+1447 TAADELITTG
-1457 LPDDPYLRKLLLAYF
+1457 LPDDPYLQKLVHAYF
-1472 PQQLREQFPERIGS
+1472 PQQLRERYPDAIDS
-1486 HALRREIITTVLVND
+1486 HPLRREIITTVLVND

-1508 TFLHRLREETGASV
+1508 TFLHRLREETGASI
-1522 EEIVRAQTASREIFG
+1522 EEVVRAQAAAREIFG
-1537 LSAVWDAVEALDNRA
+1537 LAAVWDEVEALDNKV
-1552 PAAVQTRIRLHS
+1552 AADIQTRLRLHS
-1564 RRLVERGTRW
+1564 RRLVERATRW
-1574 LLGNRPQPLEIAGTI
+1574 LLGNRPQPLDLSETIA
-1589 EFFAAG
+1589 FFSEG
-1595 VERVWAQL
+1595 VAQVWAEL
-1603 PTMLR
+1603 PKMLR
-1608 GAELEWYQRILAELT
+1608 GADLEWYQGILDELT
-1623 DAGVPEELALRVAGF
+1623 AAGVPEELALRVAGF

-1643 TLDIVAIADRTKQD
+1643 TLDIVAIADRTDKD
-1657 PLSVAE
+1657 PMAVAE
-1663 VYYDLGD
+1663 VYYDLAD
-1670 RLRISRLM
+1670 RLAITKLM
-1678 DRIVE
+1678 DRIIE

-1697 IREDLYAAHAGLTSD
+1697 IREDLYAAHAGLTQD
-1712 VLTVG
+1712 VLSVG
-1717 NGNATPEERFAAWE
+1717 NGASSPEQRFKAWE
-1731 RKNAAILSRSRA
+1731 EKNASILGRSRS
-1743 TLDEIQ
+1743 TLEEIQ
-1749 SSDAFD
+1749 SSDSFD

-1762 MRTMRGLLRT
+1762 MRTMRTLLRT
-1772 HS
+1772 HV

>member
-9 KAELLENAARV
+9 KAELLARAARV
-20 AENSPGWKTGGLGG
+20 AEHSPVGGHLPTGAA
-34 GPREDETPAGSRGA
+34 REGTAD
-48 GSSAAEDVDSPG
+48 SAVGDTVL
-60 RATLLAYLQRYYLH
+60 TYLQRYYLH
-74 TAPEDLAGRDPVD
+74 TAPEDLTDRDPVD
-87 VAGAALSHFRLAG
+87 VFGAALSHYRLAEN
-100 TRPQGT
+100 RPQGT
-106 ANVRVYTP
+106 ANVRVHTP
-114 TVEENGWTCSHSV
+114 TVEENGWTSSHSV

-146 TRQGRGIH
+146 SRQGRGIH
-154 AVIHPQ
+154 VVIHPQ
-160 VAVRRDVTGRLV
+160 VVVRRDVTGKLIEVIADNTAAQAAADAGHETLV
-172 AVLPEGAA
+172 
-180 GPEERPHDALT
+180 
-191 ESWIHVEV
+191 ESWIHVEI
-199 DRESDRSDLKQIT
+199 DRETDRADLKQIT
-212 TDLLRVLSDVRET
+212 SDLLRVLSDVREA
-225 VEDWEKMRDSALRI
+225 VEDWEKMRDAALRI
-239 AEELPGEPTA
+239 AEELPQEPTA
-249 DDLRDQEVEEA
+249 DDLREQDIEEA

-279 YRLSD
+279 YDLTD
-284 GDSLAAVP
+284 DDSLAAVP

-297 VLRSDPRHSEDENHP
+297 ILRSDPQHAGGDEAHP

-319 LPADARAKAREHKLL
+319 LPADARAKAREHKIL
-334 VITKAN
+334 VLTKAN

-345 HRPGYLDYVGVK
+345 HRPSYLDYVGVK
-357 KFDDKGNVV
+357 KFDADGNVV

-384 RRVPVVRRKVAEVL
+384 RRVPVIRRKVDEVL
-398 EGAGFSPNSHDGRDL
+398 KAAGFSPNSHDGRDL

-427 TPVDELRSIVT
+427 TPVDELRQITT

-476 VRLRLVDILK
+476 VRLRIIDILK

-507 LHFVVRVPRGTELA
+507 LHFVVRVPPGTELPQ
-521 KLTDADTDRIEGRLV
+521 LSDADKERIEARLV
-536 EAARS
+536 DAARS
-541 WADAFA
+541 WADGFA
-547 EALNDECGEER
+547 EALNAELGEER
-558 AAELLRRYGT
+558 AAELLRKYTG
-568 AIPEGYKA
+568 AFQEGYKA

-585 DLVHLEALD
+585 DLVHLEALG
-594 KTEKDFS
+594 KSEQDFA

-621 SGEQVSL
+621 TGEQVSL

-637 LGVEVVDEHP
+637 LGCEVVDERP
-647 YELRCSDRTHV
+647 YELRCSDRKSA

-664 LRLPQGGSGSGDYL
+664 LRMPKANGNGDYL
-678 TEDDRDRFQ
+678 ADDARERFQ
-687 EAFAAVWTGAA
+687 QAFAAVWTGEA
-698 ENDGFNA
+698 ENDGFNS

-712 DWRQAMVLRA
+712 SWRQAMVLRA
-722 YAKYLRQSGS
+722 YAKYLRQAGS
-732 TFSQDYMEDTLRT
+732 TFSQDYMEDTLRN

-757 EARMSPSRQRAGT
+757 EARMSPDRQRAGT
-770 ELIDGLMEE
+770 ELTDGLLEE

-794 ILRSFLTLIKA
+794 ILRSFLTVIKA
-805 TLRTNYFQ
+805 TLRTNFFQ
-813 SAGEGSIGRGQSAG
+813 EAAGG
-827 EGSIGRGQS
+827 
-836 AGEGSARVHGTDK
+836 K
-849 ASARVHGTGEASA
+849 P
-862 RVHGTGEASARSHST
+862 HS
-877 DKASA
+877 
-882 RVHGTGEASARS
+882 
-894 HGTDKASARS
+894 
-904 HSTGEASARRGQ
+904 
-916 KAPGGEPHR
+916 

-1008 KQLPDPAADRDAW
+1008 KQLPDPAVDRDAW
-1021 LAEGIASYKV
+1021 LAEGVASYKT

-1053 VVRHDGDDTYLVV
+1053 VVRHDEEDTYLVV
-1066 AADKGTASFSD
+1066 AADKGTATFSD
-1077 IANDVAVAYDF
+1077 IANQVAESYNF

-1117 VKRHFRELGH
+1117 VKRHFRELGV
-1127 DTQSEDF
+1127 DTQTEDF

-1167 IFLDPHPDAAT
+1167 IFIDPNPDSAV

-1184 RLYDVPRSSWADYD
+1184 RLFELPRSSWADYNTE
-1198 KGLLSP
+1198 LLSA
-1204 GGGIH
+1204 GGGIF
-1209 PRTAKSIPVNAH
+1209 PRTAKAIQLNAH
-1221 VREAL
+1221 IREAL
-1226 GIEPGVTKLTPADL
+1226 GIDSGVAKMTPAEL
-1240 MKAILAAPVDLLWNG
+1240 MQAILKSPVDLLWNG
-1255 GIGTYVKASTES
+1255 GIGTYVKSSVES
-1267 NADVGDKANDA
+1267 HTDVGDKANDA
-1278 IRVNGE
+1278 IRVNGG
-1284 DLRAKVV
+1284 DLRVKVV

-1308 RRGADGEGG
+1308 QAGG
-1317 KVNTDAIDNSA
+1317 RVNTDAIDNSA

-1335 EVNIKILLNGLVTEG
+1335 EVNIKILLNAVVADG

-1358 KLLAA
+1358 KLLAE
-1363 MTDEIGE
+1363 MTDEVGR

-1379 NTALGNAQAQ
+1379 NTALANALAQ
-1389 APSLLHAHQRF
+1389 SSSMVHAQQRF
-1400 MRRLVRDG
+1400 MRTLVREGRLD
-1408 HLNRALEF
+1408 RALEF
-1416 LPPERQIRELLN
+1416 LPTDRQIRERLA
-1428 SGRGLSQPELAVL
+1428 GDQGLTQPETAVL

-1447 TVADELIHTG
+1447 TVAEELIHTS
-1457 LPDDPYLRKLLLAYF
+1457 LPDDPYLQSLLLAYF
-1472 PQQLREQFPERIGS
+1472 PTALREKFTEQIEA
-1486 HALRREIITTVLVND
+1486 HALRREIVTTVLVND
-1501 TVNTGGS
+1501 TVNAGGTS
-1508 TFLHRLREETGASV
+1508 FLHRMREETGASL
-1522 EEIVRAQTASREIFG
+1522 EEVVRAHTAAREIFG
-1537 LSAVWDAVEALDNRA
+1537 LAGVWDAVEALDNTV
-1552 PAAVQTRIRLHS
+1552 AADVQTRIRLHS

-1574 LLGNRPQPLEIAGTI
+1574 MLNNRPQPLELAETI
-1589 EFFAAG
+1589 GFFSAG
-1595 VERVWAQL
+1595 VHQVWGEL
-1603 PTMLR
+1603 PNLLR
-1608 GAELEWYQRILAELT
+1608 GADLEWYQQIFEELT
-1623 DAGVPEELALRVAGF
+1623 AANVPEELAQHVAGF

-1643 TLDIVAIADRTKQD
+1643 TLDIVAIADRVGKD
-1657 PLSVAE
+1657 PMAVAE
-1663 VYYDLGD
+1663 VYYDLAD
-1670 RLRISRLM
+1670 RLTITQLM
-1678 DRIVE
+1678 DRISA
-1683 LPRADRWQSMARAS
+1683 LPRTDRWSSMARAA
-1697 IREDLYAAHAGLTSD
+1697 IREDLYAAHAALTQD
-1712 VLTVG
+1712 VLSVG
-1717 NGNATPEERFAAWE
+1717 NGSATPEQRFKQWQE
-1731 RKNAAILSRSRA
+1731 KNAAILGRA
-1743 TLDEIQ
+1743 KTTLDEIQ
-1749 SSDAFD
+1749 GSDSFD

-1762 MRTMRGLLRT
+1762 MRTMRTLLRS